1 MAKGATWRVVDHWA
15 KDAKRESASTHPKL
29 WVGVT
34 PRTSEN
40 PHPKSDTPVGD
51 IAFYN
56 EFGTMDIPARSF
68 IRDWVDGD
76 FDNIAAKFGKDILR
90 TLTSNESMRTA
101 LDKRGKEYRK
111 AIIKRIQARIPP
123 PNTAGTLLQKSGNV
137 PLIDT
142 ETLIAAII
150 HEVK

>member
-15 KDAKRESASTHPKL
+15 KDAKRESASSNPKL

-34 PRTSEN
+34 PTSAEGS
-40 PHPKSDTPVGD
+40 HPNSDSPVGD

-56 EFGTMDIPARSF
+56 EFGTMSVPARSF

-76 FDNIAAKFGKDILR
+76 IDRIAARVGKDILQSLESDTTMR
-90 TLTSNESMRTA
+90 ELLT
-101 LDKRGKEYRK
+101 KRGREFRL
-111 AIIKRIQARIPP
+111 AIIKRINARIPP
-123 PNTAGTLLQKSGNV
+123 PNAAVTLANKSGNI

-142 ETLIAAII
+142 ETLIDAIRY
-150 HEVK
+150 EVK